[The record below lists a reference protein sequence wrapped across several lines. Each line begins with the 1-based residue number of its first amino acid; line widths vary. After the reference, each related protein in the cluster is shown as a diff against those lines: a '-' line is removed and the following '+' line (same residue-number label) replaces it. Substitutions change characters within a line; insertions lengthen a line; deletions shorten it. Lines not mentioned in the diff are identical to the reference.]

1 MLRTNPD
8 TLDNKIHQLGV
19 WQLLNRTKD
28 LKGERRIAKMRELA
42 CEVDDTLSMAIEELE
57 KDLELNPR
65 SFLGVA
71 LYPDKL
77 WSSVTFAAT
86 IGLGLL

>member
-1 MLRTNPD
+1 
-8 TLDNKIHQLGV
+8 
-19 WQLLNRTKD
+19 
-28 LKGERRIAKMRELA
+28 MRELA